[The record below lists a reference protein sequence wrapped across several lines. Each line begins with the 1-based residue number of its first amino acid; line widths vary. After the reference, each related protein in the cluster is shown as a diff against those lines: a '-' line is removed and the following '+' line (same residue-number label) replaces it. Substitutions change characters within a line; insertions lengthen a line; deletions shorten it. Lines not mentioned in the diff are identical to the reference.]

1 MRFSCMLLLAVLLT
15 CLSIQAHAIEPG
27 EIAVPSISA
36 PNMDMPKPIITSP
49 NMLTPEPK
57 PKPLVMP
64 DNNSSQA
71 QNLTSSMSNNQ
82 IQMAKAK
89 SNDVSG
95 KWLIK
100 FDNRPDSLLD
110 LTLWSSGASKIMGYG
125 ALTKGG
131 AKNSVTASGSLL
143 DEELVLTVKS
153 AESEY
158 ASESYDECDFD
169 LFLANNTLSG
179 TYILR
184 AGGEFIGDGNAT
196 ASKH

>member
-1 MRFSCMLLLAVLLT
+1 
-15 CLSIQAHAIEPG
+15 
-27 EIAVPSISA
+27 
-36 PNMDMPKPIITSP
+36 
-49 NMLTPEPK
+49 
-57 PKPLVMP
+57 
-64 DNNSSQA
+64 
-71 QNLTSSMSNNQ
+71 
-82 IQMAKAK
+82 MAEAK

-100 FDNRPDSLLD
+100 FDNRPDGLLD

-125 ALTKGG
+125 TLKKGG

-143 DEELVLTVKS
+143 DEELILTVKS

-158 ASESYDECDFD
+158 ASQRYDEYDLD
-169 LFLANNTLSG
+169 LFLANNTMSG

-196 ASKH
+196 ASKR